1 MDKYFEYLK
10 QMILAFFRNLADW
23 FTNRWYTPF
32 LKWGDYFTEY
42 GDYFN
47 NYSPNFDGM
56 GWFMFVLF
64 AVLLTALVGALFFL
78 LFWLLRKYIRFV
90 KREVDKDRL
99 IEEVEALQGELY
111 NAEMANR
118 RILGLQVASM
128 GGGAVPAA
136 LPTSTGASAS
146 DAEAAGAA
154 SAGEKDEEKANTDG
168 LRFPRCSAV
177 DAKYETLES
186 RQVVMDEADK
196 KLGLAEI
203 CDRFRNFAASQMHLY
218 YTPDT
223 IKALFASMGTS
234 KIIILEGIS
243 GTGKTSLPY
252 CMGRFFRNPATI
264 VSVQPSWHDRSELL
278 GFYNDFTKRFTETDF
293 LRAVYEAGFR
303 QDPCLIVLDE
313 MNLARIEYYF
323 AEFLSVMEMP
333 NALEW
338 NIDLIPS
345 SAPNDPQH
353 IVDGKL
359 HIEQNIWFIGTANND
374 DSTFTITDKVYDR
387 AMSIFF
393 DNKGIPFEAEHMGPM
408 PITYDRLDSL
418 FQQAKNDYP
427 LSNKTIEKFNEL
439 DDFVIA
445 NFKLAFGNRILK
457 QMHSFV
463 PCYVAC
469 GGTELQAVDYIFES
483 KILKKFEVLNVA
495 FLRDELLA
503 LDKELTTLFGKSEFK
518 RSRQKIQS
526 LLKMNG

>member
-1 MDKYFEYLK
+1 MDE
-10 QMILAFFRNLADW
+10 
-23 FTNRWYTPF
+23 
-32 LKWGDYFTEY
+32 
-42 GDYFN
+42 
-47 NYSPNFDGM
+47 
-56 GWFMFVLF
+56 
-64 AVLLTALVGALFFL
+64 
-78 LFWLLRKYIRFV
+78 
-90 KREVDKDRL
+90 
-99 IEEVEALQGELY
+99 
-111 NAEMANR
+111 
-118 RILGLQVASM
+118 
-128 GGGAVPAA
+128 
-136 LPTSTGASAS
+136 
-146 DAEAAGAA
+146 
-154 SAGEKDEEKANTDG
+154 
-168 LRFPRCSAV
+168 
-177 DAKYETLES
+177 DAKNITL
-186 RQVVMDEADK
+186 DE
-196 KLGLAEI
+196 L
-203 CDRFRNFAASQMHLY
+203 CHRFRLFAASQMRLY
-218 YTPDT
+218 YTEET
-223 IKALFASMGTS
+223 VRALFASMGTS

-243 GTGKTSLPY
+243 GTGKTSMPY
-252 CMGRFFRNPATI
+252 CLGRFFKNPATI
-264 VSVQPSWHDRSELL
+264 CSVQPSWHDRSELL

-293 LRAVYEAGFR
+293 LRAVYEAGYR

-345 SAPNDPQH
+345 KAPNDPAH

-387 AMSIFF
+387 AMSLFF
-393 DNKGIPFEAEHMGPM
+393 DNKGIAFEAEHTQAM
-408 PITYDRLDSL
+408 PITYEKLHEL
-418 FQQAKNDYP
+418 YEQAKNDYP
-427 LSNKTIEKFNEL
+427 LSQKTLDKFAEL
-439 DDFVIA
+439 DDFVIR

-503 LDKELTTLFGKSEFK
+503 LDKELTSLFGKNEFK
-518 RSRQKIQS
+518 RSRQKIQG